1 MSASLKTHTLALL
14 LLSPCCATAAT
25 LDLAAAPVPAGL
37 TPLRTQQEYSP
48 ATLYEIINGQAE
60 IYLPY
65 GFRKMSFIT
74 FAPANAPD
82 DAFEVE
88 VNEMATPL
96 DAFGL
101 YSYLRSRDDLPAA
114 VGTEGRMGTTQL
126 SFYLGNCFVRV
137 RSVQPRN
144 EADRLLAIGRAI
156 ASLLP
161 AQTAP
166 PRELQ
171 LLKVEGVRES
181 TLTYATRSLLG
192 LEFFPKGLQA
202 EAVQAGREFQLLNLF
217 FDNAEAAQEA
227 LSRFQHYLDSIHA
240 THQWHDTDMG
250 KVLEISEPDTER
262 ALFHAVGSHLVAVAG
277 PEVTPATALPALRA
291 LAANQAALMRLPAFL
306 GAPDTLTPLQLTLPK
321 PQFIGTPRDIK
332 TANLEAFQETPPE
345 VLVPPGLANVALGK
359 PVAASVFQPLQGKLT
374 QITDGDKE
382 AAPGSVVEIEPGLQY
397 VQIDLESMHEVFA
410 VALWHYHW
418 EARVYFTVILQLAN
432 DPDFIDNVVTIF
444 NNDHDNRAGMGAG
457 SDKEYIETHM
467 GRIFKVDGVKARYL
481 RAYSQ
486 GNTSDNM
493 NHYIEIEAY
502 GRPTY

>member
-1 MSASLKTHTLALL
+1 MRTHLATIALAPLL
-14 LLSPCCATAAT
+14 LLAQPAAA
-25 LDLAAAPVPAGL
+25 LDLATAPVPAGL
-37 TPLRTQQEYSP
+37 QPLRAQQEYSP

-65 GFRKMSFIT
+65 GFRKMFFIT
-74 FAPANAPD
+74 FAPPNAPE

-88 VNEMATPL
+88 VNELATPL

-101 YSYLRSRDDLPAA
+101 YAYLRSRDDLPAQL
-114 VGTEGRMGTTQL
+114 GTEARMGTTQL
-126 SFYLGNCFVRV
+126 SFYLGNYFVRV
-137 RSVQPRN
+137 RSVQPRD
-144 EADRLLAIGRAI
+144 EAERLLAIGRAI

-161 AQTAP
+161 AQPAP

-171 LLKVEGVRES
+171 LLKVAGIREN
-181 TLTYATRSLLG
+181 TLAYATRSLLG
-192 LEFFPKGLQA
+192 LEFFPKGIHA
-202 EAVQAGREFQLLNLF
+202 EAAQNGREFQLLNLF
-217 FDNAEAAQEA
+217 FDDADAAQDA
-227 LSRFQHYLDSIHA
+227 LRRFQNYLDTIRAQHR
-240 THQWHDTDMG
+240 WRDTDMG

-277 PEVTPATALPALRA
+277 PEATLDAALPALRA
-291 LAANQAALMRLPAFL
+291 LAANQAELMRLPAFL
-306 GAPDTLTPLQLTLPK
+306 GATDALAPLQLTLPR

-332 TANLEAFQETPPE
+332 TANLEPFQDTPPE

-359 PVAASVFQPLQGKLT
+359 PVTASVFQPLQGKLA
-374 QITDGDKE
+374 QLTDGDKE

-397 VQIDLESMHEVFA
+397 VQVDLESAHEIFA

-432 DPDFIDNVVTIF
+432 DPDFIDDVVTVF

-457 SDKEYIETHM
+457 KDKEYIETHM
-467 GRIFKVDGVKARYL
+467 GRVFKVDGVKARYL
-481 RAYSQ
+481 RAYTQ

-493 NHYIEIEAY
+493 NHYIEIEVY
-502 GRPTY
+502 GRPAY